1 MVKKISYIVI
11 SVAIL
16 VTGYFAFSKLNYW
29 ERSVRIF
36 KINNSDQ
43 PVEGRMGRGPRG
55 FERPAMRELPDSIQ
69 SRFESGGERPMM
81 RNRNIPDSLRQ
92 PFRRTDGERVERG
105 SFEGGIGRGDG
116 RGRGDFPGGKRIN
129 LRNVAWFLGVF
140 AAFAVISIYLD
151 KMYCLIRKRRNSA
164 LRTPKL

>member
-16 VTGYFAFSKLNYW
+16 VAGYFAFSKLNYW

-36 KINNSDQ
+36 KINKSDQ
-43 PVEGRMGRGPRG
+43 SFEGRMGRGPGG
-55 FERPAMRELPDSIQ
+55 FERPSRRELPDSIRA
-69 SRFESGGERPMM
+69 RFEAGGERPVM

-92 PFRRTDGERVERG
+92 QFRRTDGERFERG
-105 SFEGGIGRGDG
+105 SFEGGRGRGDG
-116 RGRGDFPGGKRIN
+116 RGRGEFTGGKRIN

-151 KMYCLIRKRRNSA
+151 KAYCLIKKRRNGI
-164 LRTPKL
+164 